1 MKYKAAIFD
10 MDGTIL
16 NTLEDLYLA
25 VNHTM
30 KKFSYPERTMDEVR
44 QFVGNGVDRLIARS
58 LPGGYDDKNFDAAVK
73 EYRAYYSA
81 HSDIKTAPYEGICEL
96 IDKLK
101 KNGVA
106 VAIVSNKP
114 DVSVKELSLK
124 YFPSVEYAFGER
136 ESDGIRR
143 KPFPDMILNAAEK
156 LSVSPKECVY
166 IGDSEVDVESAANSG
181 MDCITVLWGFRDR
194 KFLLEKG
201 AKIFA
206 YSTDDVYRLIMSE

>member
-30 KKFSYPERTMDEVR
+30 KKFNYPERTMDEVR
-44 QFVGNGVDRLIARS
+44 RFVGNGVDRLIACS
-58 LPGGYDDKNFDAAVK
+58 LPGGYGDENFNAAVK

-81 HSDIKTAPYEGICEL
+81 HSDVKTAPYDGICEL
-96 IDKLK
+96 IDKLQ

-106 VAIVSNKP
+106 VAVVSNKP

-124 YFPSVEYAFGER
+124 YFPSVKYAFGER

-143 KPFPDMILNAAEK
+143 KPFPDMILYAADK
-156 LSVSPKECVY
+156 LSVLPKDCVY
-166 IGDSEVDVESAANSG
+166 IGDSEVDIESAENSG

-194 KFLLEKG
+194 EFLLEKG
-201 AKIFA
+201 ARFFA
-206 YSTDDVYRLIMSE
+206 YGTDDVYRLIMSE